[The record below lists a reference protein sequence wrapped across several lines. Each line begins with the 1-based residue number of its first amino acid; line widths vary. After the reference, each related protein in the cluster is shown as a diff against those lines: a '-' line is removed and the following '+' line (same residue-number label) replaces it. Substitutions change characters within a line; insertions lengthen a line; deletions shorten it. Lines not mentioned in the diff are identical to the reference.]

1 MALTTPFSI
10 CAWLCLHYL
19 AMENK
24 IIGTQQETCEKRS
37 GSMKIVISVLGRDR
51 VGIIAMVSTVL
62 AENGVNILNLDQTI
76 LDGFFNMIMTADMAE
91 AKISLK
97 DLQEILR
104 SKGEALGL
112 EIRAQH
118 ADIFQVM
125 HRV

>member
-1 MALTTPFSI
+1 
-10 CAWLCLHYL
+10 
-19 AMENK
+19 
-24 IIGTQQETCEKRS
+24 
-37 GSMKIVISVLGRDR
+37 MKIVISVLGRDR

-97 DLQEILR
+97 DLQKILGD
-104 SKGEALGL
+104 KGEALGL

-118 ADIFQVM
+118 ADIFQIM

>member
-1 MALTTPFSI
+1 
-10 CAWLCLHYL
+10 
-19 AMENK
+19 
-24 IIGTQQETCEKRS
+24 
-37 GSMKIVISVLGRDR
+37 MKIVISVLGRDR

-76 LDGFFNMIMTADMAE
+76 LDGFFNMIMTADMAQ
-91 AKISLK
+91 AQISLK

-104 SKGEALGL
+104 SKGEAIGL

>member
-1 MALTTPFSI
+1 MTATLVLAF
-10 CAWLCLHYL
+10 AQWLPE
-19 AMENK
+19 ATDGPN
-24 IIGTQQETCEKRS
+24 
-37 GSMKIVISVLGRDR
+37 VLRDR

-76 LDGFFNMIMTADMAE
+76 LDGFFNMIMTADMAQ

-104 SKGEALGL
+104 SKGEAIGL

>member
-1 MALTTPFSI
+1 
-10 CAWLCLHYL
+10 
-19 AMENK
+19 
-24 IIGTQQETCEKRS
+24 
-37 GSMKIVISVLGRDR
+37 MKIVISVLGRDR

-97 DLQEILR
+97 DLQKILGD
-104 SKGEALGL
+104 KGEALGL

-118 ADIFQVM
+118 ADIFQIM
-125 HRV
+125 HRI

>member
-1 MALTTPFSI
+1 
-10 CAWLCLHYL
+10 
-19 AMENK
+19 
-24 IIGTQQETCEKRS
+24 
-37 GSMKIVISVLGRDR
+37 MKIVISVLGRDR

-76 LDGFFNMIMTADMAE
+76 LDGFFNMIMTADMGGAH
-91 AKISLK
+91 ISLK
-97 DLQEILR
+97 ELQEILR
-104 SKGEALGL
+104 SKGEEIGL